1 MCMSQM
7 EITELIVNIVYEP
20 YLIFN
25 GFINRTP
32 RGRVVTEYCY
42 KHFGLEYTQN

>member
-1 MCMSQM
+1 MDK
-7 EITELIVNIVYEP
+7 IID
-20 YLIFN
+20 IFN

-32 RGRVVTEYCY
+32 RGRVATERCY